1 MAGTQVGRKGGGE
14 MLSSVRSLL
23 LYFPEDGWS
32 LCHGRKGMSGSNLA
46 ARGARLIAEPRPSG
60 ILMKHMQAAQ
70 MPRHLLFHP
79 SLLQTLMDGR

>member
-23 LYFPEDGWS
+23 LYFPEVGWS
-32 LCHGRKGMSGSNLA
+32 LSREKRNERQQLGCSGCQAHSRA
-46 ARGARLIAEPRPSG
+46 MPVSG
-60 ILMKHMQAAQ
+60 ILMKHIQAAQ